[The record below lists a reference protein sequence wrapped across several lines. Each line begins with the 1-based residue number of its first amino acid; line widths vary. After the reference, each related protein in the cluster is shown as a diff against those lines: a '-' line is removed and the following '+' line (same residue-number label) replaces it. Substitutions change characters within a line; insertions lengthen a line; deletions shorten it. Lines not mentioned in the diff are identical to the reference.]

1 MGNRKKWII
10 AVSVIT
16 ILIASIIVIRV
27 PSTIGS
33 IVVPDD
39 YSSIQTAVD
48 HAFTGQTIFVRNGI
62 YTEQY
67 VTINKPLSLIG
78 ENPENTILVGINNI
92 KYPPP
97 YVIQISADNVKV
109 SGFTIT
115 NGDQS
120 GIRVETIGS
129 IKQPSGVVITGNNI
143 VNNTGGISDYDG
155 DHLIIVN
162 NNISNNSQ
170 YGIQLYSSQSI
181 VSGNLISENGWE
193 GLVVGTSNVTVTQN
207 IIAKN
212 GFQEANVNRGGLWLI
227 AGNYYEIYSNNIT
240 DNRVFGV
247 QFADN
252 CSNSDVSNN
261 NIIGNDVVVDLLNY
275 ALINSSSPYIG
286 INNKVF
292 GNNLEN
298 SKNALVETAFSYGNI
313 SLISGAVGN
322 GTDIVS
328 WDNGSVG
335 NYWSAYNGNGTY
347 AINQNN
353 IDHHPLTQQ
362 VDISVNTPTITPL
375 STGFSFTVPLLAL
388 VVAIIMG
395 IVSLL
400 LYRRHRKIISRN
412 KPNV

>member
-1 MGNRKKWII
+1 MTFSTLGCTHPLFVSQETLTGLGQEIYTTTYLYYHCFSKAMGNRKKWII
-10 AVSVIT
+10 AVTVIT
-16 ILIASIIVIRV
+16 ILIASITVIRF

-155 DHLIIVN
+155 DHLIIAN
-162 NNISNNSQ
+162 NKISNNSQ

-181 VSGNLISENGWE
+181 VSGNLISDNGWE

-207 IIAKN
+207 IIANN
-212 GFQEANVNRGGLWLI
+212 GFQEANVNRGGLCLI
-227 AGNYYEIYSNNIT
+227 AGNNYEIYSNNIS
-240 DNRVFGV
+240 DNHVFGV
-247 QFADN
+247 QFAEN
-252 CSNSDVSNN
+252 CNNSDVSNN
-261 NIIGNDVVVDLLNY
+261 NIIGNDVGVDLLNF
-275 ALINSSSPYIG
+275 G
-286 INNKVF
+286 TDNKVY

-313 SLISGAVGN
+313 SPISGAVGN
-322 GTDIVS
+322 GTDNVS
-328 WDNGSVG
+328 WDNGEVG
-335 NYWSAYNGNGTY
+335 NYWSDYYGNGTY
-347 AINQNN
+347 VIDQNN
-353 IDHHPLTQQ
+353 IDHHPFTQQ
-362 VDISVNTPTITPL
+362 VDISVNTPTLTPL
-375 STGFSFTVPLLAL
+375 STGFSITVPF
-388 VVAIIMG
+388 
-395 IVSLL
+395 
-400 LYRRHRKIISRN
+400 
-412 KPNV
+412 

>member
-1 MGNRKKWII
+1 MGIRKKWII
-10 AVSVIT
+10 AVTIIT
-16 ILIASIIVIRV
+16 ILIASIIVIRF

-33 IVVPDD
+33 IIVPDD

-48 HAFTGQTIFVRNGI
+48 HAFAGQTIFVRNGV

-67 VTINKPLSLIG
+67 FIINKPLSLIG
-78 ENPENTILVGINNI
+78 ENPNNTIIVGINNI

-97 YVIQISADNVKV
+97 NVIQISADNVKV

-115 NGDQS
+115 NGDQC

-143 VNNTGGISDYDG
+143 VNNTGGISDYVG
-155 DHLIIVN
+155 DHLIIAN

-181 VSGNLISENGWE
+181 VSGNLISDNGWE

-207 IIAKN
+207 IIANN

-227 AGNYYEIYSNNIT
+227 AGNNYEIYSNNIT
-240 DNRVFGV
+240 DNRVFGI

-252 CSNSDVSNN
+252 CNNSDVSNN
-261 NIIGNDVVVDLLNY
+261 SIIGNDVGVDLLNF
-275 ALINSSSPYIG
+275 G
-286 INNKVF
+286 TDNKVY

-313 SLISGAVGN
+313 SPISGAVGN
-322 GTDIVS
+322 GTDNVS
-328 WDNGSVG
+328 WDNGEVG
-335 NYWSAYNGNGTY
+335 NYWSDYYGNGTY
-347 AINQNN
+347 VIDQNN

-362 VDISVNTPTITPL
+362 VDISVNTPTLTPL
-375 STGFSFTVPLLAL
+375 STGFSITVPLLVL
-388 VVAIIMG
+388 VVAIIIG

-400 LYRRHRKIISRN
+400 LYRRHRKPSIKTNPTS
-412 KPNV
+412 KEKA

>member
-10 AVSVIT
+10 AVTVIT
-16 ILIASIIVIRV
+16 ILIASITVIRF

-155 DHLIIVN
+155 DHLIIAN
-162 NNISNNSQ
+162 NKISNNSQ

-181 VSGNLISENGWE
+181 VSGNLISDNGWE

-207 IIAKN
+207 IIANN
-212 GFQEANVNRGGLWLI
+212 GFQEANVNRGGLCLI
-227 AGNYYEIYSNNIT
+227 AGNNYEIYSNNIS
-240 DNRVFGV
+240 DNHVFGV
-247 QFADN
+247 QFAEN
-252 CSNSDVSNN
+252 CNNSDVSNN
-261 NIIGNDVVVDLLNY
+261 NIIGNDVGVDLLNF
-275 ALINSSSPYIG
+275 G
-286 INNKVF
+286 TDNKVY

-313 SLISGAVGN
+313 SPISGAVGN
-322 GTDIVS
+322 GTDNVS
-328 WDNGSVG
+328 WDNGEVG
-335 NYWSAYNGNGTY
+335 NYWSDYYGNGTY
-347 AINQNN
+347 VIDQNN
-353 IDHHPLTQQ
+353 IDHHPFTQQ
-362 VDISVNTPTITPL
+362 VDISVNTPTLTPL
-375 STGFSFTVPLLAL
+375 STGFSITVPF
-388 VVAIIMG
+388 
-395 IVSLL
+395 
-400 LYRRHRKIISRN
+400 
-412 KPNV
+412 